1 MGRIARSIVMPAR
14 RAKPPASA
22 PADAVVRDEDS
33 GLADLSPPGSA
44 DVVTHPDGYY
54 WLARDGSQ
62 QFGPFASAAEA
73 LADMNAAADDA
84 LEPGE
89 TLEEVERELGMA
101 DWVDPDTGELAEE
114 THARLEDH

>member
-1 MGRIARSIVMPAR
+1 MPAP
-14 RAKPPASA
+14 RATPSVPKSF
-22 PADAVVRDEDS
+22 DEDS
-33 GLADLSPPGSA
+33 LFAELSPPDSGA
-44 DVVTHPDGYY
+44 VVKHPDGYY

-62 QFGPFASAAEA
+62 QFGPFSTEDEA

-89 TLEEVERELGMA
+89 TLEEVEQELGVS

-114 THARLEDH
+114 TSARIEEH

>member
-1 MGRIARSIVMPAR
+1 MPAR
-14 RAKPPASA
+14 RTTTPLPAQVVEDEA
-22 PADAVVRDEDS
+22 WRADTIASEQSAVV
-33 GLADLSPPGSA
+33 A
-44 DVVTHPDGYY
+44 HPDGYY

-62 QFGPFASAAEA
+62 QFGPFRTADEA
-73 LADMNAAADDA
+73 LADMNASADDA

-89 TLEEVERELGMA
+89 ALEEAEHELGVA